1 MEYNLAI
8 KRKRLLKYYCMD
20 EPQKHCFMRNK
31 SNKRDSIVGDS
42 FSTKCPEKVKSTE
55 IKTRSVFA

>member
-1 MEYNLAI
+1 
-8 KRKRLLKYYCMD
+8 MD